1 MSIAHHHPL
10 IREALAQSLSLRGE
24 FEVASHGDVDD
35 VLARVRTGPPSVVL
49 ASRGLPGVGRLLS
62 ALRSGE
68 APGAPGVP
76 VALLGEAGV
85 ARPATVGLPPG
96 ASGYLPEDADASALS
111 HAVHTLASG
120 AAVLPASW
128 IRHTGAAAVRTEI
141 RETGETG
148 GAPAS
153 LPLSLR
159 EREVL
164 VLLGQGLTNQQIGKR
179 LGLGAGTVKSYIS
192 AVYTKCG
199 VDNRVQAALF
209 AHGIEVLAA

>member
-1 MSIAHHHPL
+1 MLNVSIAHHHPL
-10 IREALAQSLSLRGE
+10 IREALAQSLSRRGE
-24 FEVASHGDVDD
+24 FAVASHGDVEE
-35 VLARVRTGPPSVVL
+35 VLAWVRGGRRSVVL
-49 ASRGLPGVGRLLS
+49 ASRTLPGIGRLLS
-62 ALRSGE
+62 ALKGGE
-68 APGAPGVP
+68 APGVPGVP

-85 ARPATVGLPPG
+85 ARPAAVGLPPG

-128 IRHTGAAAVRTEI
+128 IRHTGAAAVRAET
-141 RETGETG
+141 REP
-148 GAPAS
+148 GAP

>member
-10 IREALAQSLSLRGE
+10 IREALVRSLARRGE
-24 FEVASHGDVDD
+24 FAVAGHGDVDE
-35 VLARVRTGPPSVVL
+35 VLAWVRDGGRSVVL
-49 ASRGLPGVGRLLS
+49 ASRTLPGVGRLLA
-62 ALRSGE
+62 ALKGAE
-68 APGAPGVP
+68 APAGAPGVP
-76 VALLGEAGV
+76 VALLGEAGT
-85 ARPATVGLPPG
+85 ARPAAVGLPPG

-128 IRHTGAAAVRTEI
+128 IRHTGAAAVRADT
-141 RETGETG
+141 RAP
-148 GAPAS
+148 GAP

>member
-10 IREALAQSLSLRGE
+10 IREALAQSLARRGE
-24 FEVASHGDVDD
+24 FTVASHGDVDE
-35 VLARVRTGPPSVVL
+35 VLTWVRGGRRSVVL
-49 ASRGLPGVGRLLS
+49 ASRNLPGVGQLLS
-62 ALRSGE
+62 TLKGGE
-68 APGAPGVP
+68 ASSGGPGVP
-76 VALLGEAGV
+76 VALLGEAGA
-85 ARPATVGLPPG
+85 ARPAAAGLPPG
-96 ASGYLPEDADASALS
+96 ASGYLPEDADTSALS

-128 IRHTGAAAVRTEI
+128 IRHTGAAAI
-141 RETGETG
+141 RAETREPGV
-148 GAPAS
+148 P

-164 VLLGQGLTNQQIGKR
+164 VLLGRGLTNQQIGKR

>member
-10 IREALAQSLSLRGE
+10 IREALAQSLARRGE
-24 FEVASHGDVDD
+24 FAVAGHGDVDE
-35 VLARVRTGPPSVVL
+35 VLAWVRDGGRSVVL
-49 ASRGLPGVGRLLS
+49 ASRTLPGVGRLLA
-62 ALRSGE
+62 ALKGTE
-68 APGAPGVP
+68 APPGGPGVP
-76 VALLGEAGV
+76 VALLGEAGG
-85 ARPATVGLPPG
+85 ARPAAVGLPPG

-128 IRHTGAAAVRTEI
+128 IRHTGAAAVRADT
-141 RETGETG
+141 RAPDTRVPG
-148 GAPAS
+148 GPLS
-153 LPLSLR
+153 LSLR